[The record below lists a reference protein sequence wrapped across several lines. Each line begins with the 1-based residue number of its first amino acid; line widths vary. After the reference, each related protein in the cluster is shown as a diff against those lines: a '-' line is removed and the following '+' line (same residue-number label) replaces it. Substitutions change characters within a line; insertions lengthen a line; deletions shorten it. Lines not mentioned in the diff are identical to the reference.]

1 MTIALWIIAI
11 VETFRMMGQMVQLK
25 LIYDDSKKR
34 DDIYDTHKILT
45 EMITD
50 EMITDE
56 MIDEYARME

>member
-50 EMITDE
+50 EMI
-56 MIDEYARME
+56 DEYARME